1 MENKGCVYFFRHIG
15 LSPVKIGFS
24 NSESPLKRFEQFKT
38 YAPYG
43 SELLGFIIT
52 NEPKKLETLLHLKF
66 SNKRLKGEWFEL
78 SDEEVKT
85 NIDLYIG
92 IEQVNEM
99 NNFIISYAK
108 TKEKDFVF
116 STNEFKLHPDLE
128 YKKLK
133 IVGKKELFK
142 ILGKEKYKEF
152 INSKASDYKSHRIG
166 DLIKKGYLL
175 YFKV

>member
-1 MENKGCVYFFRHIG
+1 MEDKGCVYFFRHIG

-24 NSESPLKRFEQFKT
+24 NNESPLKRFEQFKT

-52 NEPKKLETLLHLKF
+52 NESKKLETLLHLKF

-85 NIDLYIG
+85 NIDLYTG

-99 NNFIISYAK
+99 NDFIISFAK
-108 TKEKDFVF
+108 TKERDLVF
-116 STNEFKLHPDLE
+116 STNEFKLNSDSE
-128 YKKLK
+128 YKDLK
-133 IVGKKELFK
+133 IIGKKELLK
-142 ILGKEKYKEF
+142 ILGEKKYNDF
-152 INSKASDYKSHRIG
+152 INNKVADYKPHRIG
-166 DLIKKGYLL
+166 IEIKRGFLL
-175 YFKV
+175 YFKL